1 MSFGFSVPANG
12 DTWNNEGTERTLRS
26 VRIHEVSVVAFPA
39 YEQTAGTAMVRSLD
53 KVATRA
59 EVDADILADA
69 MLAVEDGKDLTIEQ
83 AEILTKVVQRLSPQ
97 EEVQEEEAP
106 DLSSLELKKKKLEL
120 LMKRI

>member
-12 DTWNNEGTERTLRS
+12 DSWNTEGTERTLRS
-26 VRIHEVSVVAFPA
+26 VRIHEVSIVAFPA

-59 EVDADILADA
+59 EVDVDTLADA
-69 MLAVEDGKDLTIEQ
+69 MLAVEDGQDLTLEQ
-83 AEILTKVVQRLSPQ
+83 AEILTQVIQRLSPQ
-97 EEVQEEEAP
+97 EETPAEEP
-106 DLSSLELKKKKLEL
+106 TDLSSLELKKKKLEL

>member
-1 MSFGFSVPANG
+1 
-12 DTWNNEGTERTLRS
+12 
-26 VRIHEVSVVAFPA
+26 
-39 YEQTAGTAMVRSLD
+39 MVRSLD

-59 EVDADILADA
+59 EVDVDVLADA
-69 MLAVEDGKDLTIEQ
+69 MLAVEDGKDLTLEQ

-97 EEVQEEEAP
+97 DETPTEEPA